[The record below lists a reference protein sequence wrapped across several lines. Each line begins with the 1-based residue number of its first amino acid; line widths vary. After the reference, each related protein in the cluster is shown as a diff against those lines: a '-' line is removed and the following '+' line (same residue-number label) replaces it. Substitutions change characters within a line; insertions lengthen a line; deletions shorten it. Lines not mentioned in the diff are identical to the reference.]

1 MTPMTCADVQEVAP
15 ELALDLLTGPERAA
29 ALTHLAGCAACRSD
43 VASLTD
49 VGEAMLSIAPEVP
62 PSAGFESR
70 VISRIS
76 ALRTGGGPSAGAG
89 PGPVAD
95 PGPGHVS
102 DPGPGPGR
110 RRRPGRRVVVAAAAV
125 LAVVALAA
133 GLVVARGGDGGDGGG
148 GGTVAAADLRTA
160 SGEVVG
166 EATLSDGDPAVVTV
180 AMGDWV
186 DRLRQYGEPDRHSY
200 WLTVGAAGES
210 GESYA
215 LPVGEP
221 GPWHVAL
228 EDESADAVTS
238 VAVVDETGRT
248 WCEARFTR

>member
-76 ALRTGGGPSAGAG
+76 ALRTGGGPGAGAG
-89 PGPVAD
+89 TGPIAD
-95 PGPGHVS
+95 PGPS
-102 DPGPGPGR
+102 PGR

-133 GLVVARGGDGGDGGG
+133 GLVVALGGDGGDGS
-148 GGTVAAADLRTA
+148 TVAAADLRTA

-166 EATLSDGDPAVVTV
+166 EATLSDGDPPVVTI

-186 DRLRQYGEPDRHSY
+186 DRLRQYGEPDRHGY

-210 GESYA
+210 GEAYA

-228 EDESADAVTS
+228 EDESAGAVTS

-248 WCEARFTR
+248 WCEARFAR

>member
-29 ALTHLAGCAACRSD
+29 ALAHLAGCAACRSD

-76 ALRTGGGPSAGAG
+76 ALPTGGGPGAGAG
-89 PGPVAD
+89 PGPD
-95 PGPGHVS
+95 PVT

-110 RRRPGRRVVVAAAAV
+110 RRGPGRRVVLAAAAV

-133 GLVVARGGDGGDGGG
+133 GLVVARGGDGDGSD
-148 GGTVAAADLRTA
+148 GGTVAVADLRTA
-160 SGEVVG
+160 GGEVVG

-210 GESYA
+210 GEAYA

-228 EDESADAVTS
+228 EDESAGAVTS

-248 WCEARFTR
+248 WCEARFAR